1 MCCETDNTSHGILT
15 DSSSSPKN
23 LELSRS
29 RCFRIITDQTQ
40 NIALSKYQNKR
51 LTVRLH
57 IKTGL
62 IVTRVFV
69 VTASAMWTYQGHDS
83 LLLTRQMR
91 LKSA

>member
-1 MCCETDNTSHGILT
+1 MSCETDNALHGILT

-62 IVTRVFV
+62 VMPKALV
-69 VTASAMWTYQGHDS
+69 VTASAMQHFSRTG
-83 LLLTRQMR
+83 
-91 LKSA
+91 

>member
-1 MCCETDNTSHGILT
+1 MCCETDHVLHEILT

-29 RCFRIITDQTQ
+29 KCFRIITDQMQ

-57 IKTGL
+57 VKTGL
-62 IVTRVFV
+62 V
-69 VTASAMWTYQGHDS
+69 VTKAFLVTTSAMHNISWMIACSQQG
-83 LLLTRQMR
+83 
-91 LKSA
+91 KCI

>member
-1 MCCETDNTSHGILT
+1 MCCETDHVLHGILT

-40 NIALSKYQNKR
+40 KIALSKYQNKR

-62 IVTRVFV
+62 VVTRACV
-69 VTASAMWTYQGHDS
+69 VTTSAMRTYQGHEHIS
-83 LLLTRQMR
+83 RT
-91 LKSA
+91 